1 MWVSYCKQATS
12 HLGVRSH
19 WLRFTPLAI
28 RALCVA
34 TLLRFLPAESRPK
47 SFVDILDLRVIFLE
61 IFLQRVLGCAIV
73 TYPGRLFHTDPRV
86 ELEESFEY
94 WNRRLQAHPE
104 PWRIVVVYWG
114 CTLLCQGTG
123 LEVSHPDQLGSRSN
137 EDRSYQKS
145 VHARLELPCSQGG
158 EPVEVECPTAQ

>member
-1 MWVSYCKQATS
+1 M
-12 HLGVRSH
+12 GVRSH

-73 TYPGRLFHTDPRV
+73 TYPGRLFHTDRQSGFGQVGLDLFPHLV
-86 ELEESFEY
+86 CPGSTHTHL
-94 WNRRLQAHPE
+94 
-104 PWRIVVVYWG
+104 RIGVDSVISSVINVKVHV
-114 CTLLCQGTG
+114 TLVRPVPDG
-123 LEVSHPDQLGSRSN
+123 L
-137 EDRSYQKS
+137 
-145 VHARLELPCSQGG
+145 
-158 EPVEVECPTAQ
+158 AQR